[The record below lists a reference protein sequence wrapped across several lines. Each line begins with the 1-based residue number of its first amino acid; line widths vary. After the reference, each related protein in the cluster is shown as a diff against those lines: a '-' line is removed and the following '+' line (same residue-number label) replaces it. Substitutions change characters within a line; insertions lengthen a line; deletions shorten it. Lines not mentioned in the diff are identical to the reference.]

1 MSRKRVY
8 VAGGVV
14 VDKDGRVLLL
24 EREVLRDDKWIHEI
38 RLPKGHIDPGESHEQ
53 CARREVGE
61 ESGYW
66 DTEIIAD
73 LGYDQSEFKHQG
85 EDIIRTEHYFLMRAD
100 PNKRGEPAPTGEEE
114 ARFSPIWIPIE
125 SAEDLLTYPSEQH
138 FVRRAKTQ
146 LHTQSTEQKK

>member
-100 PNKRGEPAPTGEEE
+100 PDKRGESAPTGEEE

>member
-1 MSRKRVY
+1 MNRKKFI

-24 EREVLRDDKWIHEI
+24 EREVLRDGKCIHEI
-38 RLPKGHIDPGESHEQ
+38 RLPKGHIDQGESHEQ

-73 LGYDQSEFKHQG
+73 LGYDQSEFKYKG
-85 EDIIRTEHYFLMRAD
+85 EDIIRTEHYFLMKAD
-100 PNKRGEPAPTGEEE
+100 PDKRGKPAPTGEEE
-114 ARFSPIWIPIE
+114 ARFSPIWVPIE
-125 SAEDLLTYPSEQH
+125 SAENLLTYPSEQH
-138 FVRRAKTQ
+138 FVKRAKNQ
-146 LHTQSTEQKK
+146 LEIQRKEQK